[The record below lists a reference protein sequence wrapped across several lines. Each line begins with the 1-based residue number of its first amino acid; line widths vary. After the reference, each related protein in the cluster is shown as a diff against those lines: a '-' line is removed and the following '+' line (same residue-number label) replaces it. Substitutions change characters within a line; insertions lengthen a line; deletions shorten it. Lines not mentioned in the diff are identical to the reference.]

1 MANTKHLLLVST
13 REDDFEFGNALCK
26 ELDRE
31 LLLVSTQAEAKKVF
45 SEQPSS
51 LILID
56 AEDPV
61 QFEKLVKGISHT
73 IPRSRMAA
81 ITDKPLQNYP
91 ALFENPVFAH
101 HVVRRYSPAAAQVFS
116 KVLTASIT
124 PKATGLERF
133 FPNPSATLVQKIQLG
148 LSTHKKPAVEAVR
161 NFLIKMGT
169 AERLATQIARACDE
183 LLMNAIFDAPVLKD
197 GTRYRRDGDR
207 SKAFEIEGGVTIA
220 FAEAETYAAI
230 SISDNHGSLN
240 REQIMFSLQKDYQQ
254 KAYPVRN
261 SVASPALGVHS
272 IVKSGLSLLFF
283 ARPKL
288 NTEVILFFPKV
299 SNYRE
304 FQKSFSFFGIIGI

>member
-101 HVVRRYSPAAAQVFS
+101 HVVRRYSPTAAQVFS

-124 PKATGLERF
+124 PKAFFRTLRRPWFKRF
-133 FPNPSATLVQKIQLG
+133 SSASPLTKNP
-148 LSTHKKPAVEAVR
+148 P
-161 NFLIKMGT
+161 
-169 AERLATQIARACDE
+169 
-183 LLMNAIFDAPVLKD
+183 
-197 GTRYRRDGDR
+197 
-207 SKAFEIEGGVTIA
+207 SKQC
-220 FAEAETYAAI
+220 ET
-230 SISDNHGSLN
+230 
-240 REQIMFSLQKDYQQ
+240 FSLKW
-254 KAYPVRN
+254 
-261 SVASPALGVHS
+261 G
-272 IVKSGLSLLFF
+272 
-283 ARPKL
+283 RPKDWQHRSL
-288 NTEVILFFPKV
+288 ALVT
-299 SNYRE
+299 
-304 FQKSFSFFGIIGI
+304 SF